1 MDMATARDR
10 LVDSLV
16 ANDIITKSS
25 TAEAMRAVPRHKFV
39 DDEHQEQAYQDRP
52 LPIGND
58 QTISAPHM
66 VGQMLD
72 LIGVEPGDRVLEIG
86 TGCGYHAA
94 VTSEVV
100 GDSNVFSVEYDTELG
115 EAARERLD
123 RLGYD
128 VAVRI
133 EKADRRHGPVLDLV
147 LAPGLAE
154 QVFGPKNRGCT
165 VGLVSKKG
173 RRFGDGH
180 ERGLMSW
187 EATHWML
194 GNPSR
199 IRSRTLLCRP
209 QIVTDPRP
217 LRKSNGRPP
226 HSLIV
231 PGTDFSQRI
240 SP

>member
-1 MDMATARDR
+1 MEMATARDR

-25 TAEAMRAVPRHKFV
+25 TEAALRAVSRHEFV
-39 DDEHQEQAYQDRP
+39 GDDQQEQAYQDRP

-58 QTISAPHM
+58 QTISAPHI

-133 EKADRRHGPVLDLV
+133 GDGREGWPEEAPFDASYLTCAAANPPAAIVEQTASDGVVVGP
-147 LAPGLAE
+147 
-154 QVFGPKNRGCT
+154 FGTGQQELKRLT
-165 VGLVSKKG
+165 VGADGDYEAETIAPV
-173 RRFGDGH
+173 RF
-180 ERGLMSW
+180 
-187 EATHWML
+187 
-194 GNPSR
+194 
-199 IRSRTLLCRP
+199 
-209 QIVTDPRP
+209 VTMR
-217 LRKSNGRPP
+217 
-226 HSLIV
+226 
-231 PGTDFSQRI
+231 
-240 SP
+240 

>member
-1 MDMATARDR
+1 MEMATARDR

-25 TAEAMRAVPRHKFV
+25 TEAALRAVSRHEFV
-39 DDEHQEQAYQDRP
+39 GDDQQEQAYQDRP

-58 QTISAPHM
+58 QTISAPHI

-100 GDSNVFSVEYDTELG
+100 GDGNVYSVEYDTELG

-133 EKADRRHGPVLDLV
+133 GDGREGWPEEAPFDASYLTCAAANPPAAIVEQTASDGVVVGP
-147 LAPGLAE
+147 
-154 QVFGPKNRGCT
+154 FGTGQQELKRLT
-165 VGLVSKKG
+165 VGADGDYEAETIAPV
-173 RRFGDGH
+173 RF
-180 ERGLMSW
+180 
-187 EATHWML
+187 
-194 GNPSR
+194 
-199 IRSRTLLCRP
+199 
-209 QIVTDPRP
+209 VTMR
-217 LRKSNGRPP
+217 
-226 HSLIV
+226 
-231 PGTDFSQRI
+231 
-240 SP
+240 

>member
-1 MDMATARDR
+1 MEMATARDR

-25 TAEAMRAVPRHKFV
+25 TEAALRAVSRHEFV
-39 DDEHQEQAYQDRP
+39 GDDQQEQAYQDRP

-58 QTISAPHM
+58 QTISAPHI

-100 GDSNVFSVEYDTELG
+100 GDGNVFSVEYDTELG

-133 EKADRRHGPVLDLV
+133 GDGREGWPEEAPFDASYLTCAAANPPAAIVEQTASDGVVVGP
-147 LAPGLAE
+147 
-154 QVFGPKNRGCT
+154 FGTGQQELKRLT
-165 VGLVSKKG
+165 VGADGDYEAETIAPV
-173 RRFGDGH
+173 RF
-180 ERGLMSW
+180 
-187 EATHWML
+187 
-194 GNPSR
+194 
-199 IRSRTLLCRP
+199 
-209 QIVTDPRP
+209 VTMR
-217 LRKSNGRPP
+217 
-226 HSLIV
+226 
-231 PGTDFSQRI
+231 
-240 SP
+240 

>member
-1 MDMATARDR
+1 MEMATARDR

-25 TAEAMRAVPRHKFV
+25 TEAALRAVSRHEFV
-39 DDEHQEQAYQDRP
+39 GDDQQEQAYQDRP

-58 QTISAPHM
+58 QTISAPHI

-115 EAARERLD
+115 EAARERLAD
-123 RLGYD
+123 RGYD

-133 EKADRRHGPVLDLV
+133 GDGREGWPEEAPFDASYLTCAAANPPAAIVEQTASDGVVVGP
-147 LAPGLAE
+147 
-154 QVFGPKNRGCT
+154 FGTGQQELKRLT
-165 VGLVSKKG
+165 VGADGDYEAETIAPV
-173 RRFGDGH
+173 RF
-180 ERGLMSW
+180 
-187 EATHWML
+187 
-194 GNPSR
+194 
-199 IRSRTLLCRP
+199 
-209 QIVTDPRP
+209 VTMR
-217 LRKSNGRPP
+217 
-226 HSLIV
+226 
-231 PGTDFSQRI
+231 
-240 SP
+240 

>member
-1 MDMATARDR
+1 MEMATARDR

-25 TAEAMRAVPRHKFV
+25 TEAALRAVSRHEFV
-39 DDEHQEQAYQDRP
+39 GDDQQEQAYQDRP

-58 QTISAPHM
+58 QTISAPHI

-133 EKADRRHGPVLDLV
+133 GDGREGWPEEAPFDASYLTCAAANPPAAIVEQTANDGVVVGP
-147 LAPGLAE
+147 
-154 QVFGPKNRGCT
+154 FGTGQQELKRLT
-165 VGLVSKKG
+165 VGADGDYEAETIAPV
-173 RRFGDGH
+173 RF
-180 ERGLMSW
+180 
-187 EATHWML
+187 
-194 GNPSR
+194 
-199 IRSRTLLCRP
+199 
-209 QIVTDPRP
+209 VTMR
-217 LRKSNGRPP
+217 
-226 HSLIV
+226 
-231 PGTDFSQRI
+231 
-240 SP
+240 

>member
-1 MDMATARDR
+1 MEMATARDR

-25 TAEAMRAVPRHKFV
+25 TEAALRAVSRHEFV
-39 DDEHQEQAYQDRP
+39 GDDQQEQAYQDRP

-58 QTISAPHM
+58 QTISAPHI

-123 RLGYD
+123 RLDYD

-133 EKADRRHGPVLDLV
+133 GDGREGWPEEAPFDASYLTCAAANPPAAIVEQTASDGVVVGP
-147 LAPGLAE
+147 
-154 QVFGPKNRGCT
+154 FGTGQQELKRLT
-165 VGLVSKKG
+165 VGADGDYEAETIAPV
-173 RRFGDGH
+173 RF
-180 ERGLMSW
+180 
-187 EATHWML
+187 
-194 GNPSR
+194 
-199 IRSRTLLCRP
+199 
-209 QIVTDPRP
+209 VTMR
-217 LRKSNGRPP
+217 
-226 HSLIV
+226 
-231 PGTDFSQRI
+231 
-240 SP
+240 